1 MWEHRRPVTQS
12 RTDPA
17 GPPEP
22 AATALAAD
30 PGVDAANAPLATS
43 TLWAYCL
50 PMVGIQFM
58 WMMFGIYFM
67 KYSTDVLLVAPAVI
81 GGLFLVARVWDAI
94 SDPLAGYLS
103 DRSNSKRGRRR
114 SWMYAS
120 ALPILASTVMLW
132 APPTFVTS
140 STQVIWIGLA
150 LLLYETAYTAFFVPW
165 GALGM
170 ELTSLYHERTRLF
183 GYRHVIAAGG
193 SALGLGGVWLLR
205 TAEDPRAMALAL
217 SLVGG
222 AVVAG
227 LIFYSAS
234 RLPERAEYQGRGAVD
249 IRRAFGDV
257 LRNKHG
263 RLLFFVFA
271 IENLGSASIGM
282 LAPYVMQYVVNRPDL
297 TEAFILVYFVPQF
310 ALTPIWIRLSR
321 RFGKKRMWL
330 FAMAAMTVAYAMMYL
345 IGHES
350 YLLIFSVVFLLGLG
364 GGCGAVVGPSI
375 QADVIDYDEYL
386 TGERKEGA
394 YVAIWNFIRKLA
406 AALTAGLTGIVLQ
419 YVGYVPNVE
428 DQTQETKD
436 AMLALIG
443 LLPAACY
450 FVGTIV
456 FSFFGLNE
464 KEHASVVAA
473 LLERRASAETS

>member
-1 MWEHRRPVTQS
+1 VLLWEHPRAVNE
-12 RTDPA
+12 TDADPS
-17 GPPEP
+17 EP
-22 AATALAAD
+22 AA
-30 PGVDAANAPLATS
+30 PAPLASS
-43 TLWAYCL
+43 TIWAYCM

-67 KYSTDVLLVAPAVI
+67 KFSTDVLLVAPAAI
-81 GGLFLVARVWDAI
+81 GTLFLVARAWDAV
-94 SDPLAGYLS
+94 SDPMAGYLS
-103 DRSNSKRGRRR
+103 DRSSAKRGRRR
-114 SWMYAS
+114 AWMYAS
-120 ALPILASTVMLW
+120 ALPIFASTVMLW
-132 APPTFVTS
+132 APPELGS
-140 STQVIWIGLA
+140 PSAQIAWIAVA
-150 LLLYETAYTAFFVPW
+150 LILYETAYTAFFVPW

-183 GYRHVIAAGG
+183 GYRHVIAAVG
-193 SALGLGGVWLLR
+193 SAAGLGGVWLLR
-205 TAEDPRAMALAL
+205 TAESPREMALGL

-222 AVVAG
+222 VVVAAM
-227 LIFYSAS
+227 IFYATN
-234 RLPERAEYQGRGAVD
+234 RLPERADYQGRGAVD

-257 LRNKHG
+257 LRNRHG

-310 ALTPIWIRLSR
+310 ALTPMWIALSR

-330 FAMAAMTVAYAMMYL
+330 FSMAAMTIAYAMMFM

-350 YLLIFSVVFLLGLG
+350 YVLIFAVVFLLGLG

-406 AALTAGLTGIVLQ
+406 GALTAGLTGIVLQ

-428 DQTQETKD
+428 DQSQETKD

-443 LLPAACY
+443 LLPAGCY
-450 FVGTIV
+450 LIGTIV

-464 KEHASVVAA
+464 QEHAKVMAA
-473 LLERRASAETS
+473 LRDRRENAAVG

>member
-1 MWEHRRPVTQS
+1 MTHPESDSPS
-12 RTDPA
+12 DPA
-17 GPPEP
+17 E
-22 AATALAAD
+22 D
-30 PGVDAANAPLATS
+30 SAPQLATGV
-43 TLWAYCL
+43 LWAYCV
-50 PMVGIQFM
+50 PMVGVQFM
-58 WMMFGIYFM
+58 WMLFGIYFM
-67 KYSTDVLLVAPAVI
+67 KFSTDVLLVAPAAI
-81 GGLFLVARVWDAI
+81 GTLFLVARVWDAV
-94 SDPLAGYLS
+94 SDPVAGYLS
-103 DRSNSKRGRRR
+103 DRSSAKRGRRR

-132 APPTFVTS
+132 SPPAFATPT
-140 STQVIWIGLA
+140 TQIVWIGIA
-150 LLLYETAYTAFFVPW
+150 LILYETAYTAFFVPW

-183 GYRHVIAAGG
+183 GYRHVIAALG
-193 SALGLGGVWLLR
+193 SALGLGGVYLLR

-217 SLVGG
+217 ALVGG
-222 AVVAG
+222 ALVAG
-227 LIFYSAS
+227 LIFYSAT

-257 LRNKHG
+257 LRNTHG

-271 IENLGSASIGM
+271 IENFGTASIGM
-282 LAPYVMQYVVNRPDL
+282 LAPYVMQYVVNREDL

-310 ALTPIWIRLSR
+310 ALTPVWIRLSR
-321 RFGKKRMWL
+321 RFGKKRLWL
-330 FAMAAMTVAYAMMYL
+330 FAMSASTVAYTMMYF
-345 IGHES
+345 IGHQS
-350 YLLIFSVVFLLGLG
+350 YILIFCVVFLLGLG

-419 YVGYVPNVE
+419 FVGYEPNVA

-443 LLPAACY
+443 LLPAVC
-450 FVGTIV
+450 FFIGTVV

-464 KEHASVVAA
+464 KEHAEVVAV
-473 LLERRASAETS
+473 LDERHASKMG

>member
-1 MWEHRRPVTQS
+1 M
-12 RTDPA
+12 
-17 GPPEP
+17 
-22 AATALAAD
+22 AD
-30 PGVDAANAPLATS
+30 PESNSHTAQGAEGAGTPQEVPEAPLTTAV
-43 TLWAYCL
+43 LWAYCL
-50 PMVGIQFM
+50 PMIGVQFM
-58 WMMFGIYFM
+58 WMLFGIYFM
-67 KYSTDVLLVAPAVI
+67 KYSTDVLLMAPAAI
-81 GGLFLVARVWDAI
+81 GTLFLLARVWDAV
-94 SDPLAGYLS
+94 SDPVAGYLS
-103 DRSNSKRGRRR
+103 DRSKAKRGRRR

-132 APPTFVTS
+132 SPPAFVT
-140 STQVIWIGLA
+140 TTNQILWVAVA

-205 TAEDPRAMALAL
+205 TAEDPRAMAFGL

-222 AVVAG
+222 AIVSA
-227 LIFYSAS
+227 LIVYSAL
-234 RLPERAEYQGRGAVD
+234 RLPERPEFQGRGAVD

-271 IENLGSASIGM
+271 IENFGSASIGM
-282 LAPYVMQYVVNRPDL
+282 LAPYVMQYVVKRPDL

-310 ALTPIWIRLSR
+310 ALTPMWIRLSR
-321 RFGKKRMWL
+321 RFGKKRLWL
-330 FAMAAMTVAYAMMYL
+330 FSMSALTVGYAMMFF

-350 YLLIFSVVFLLGLG
+350 YVLVFSVVFLLGLG
-364 GGCGAVVGPSI
+364 GGCGSVVGPSI

-419 YVGYVPNVE
+419 LVGYEPNVE
-428 DQTQETKD
+428 DQSQATKD
-436 AMLALIG
+436 AMLGLIG
-443 LLPAACY
+443 LLPAVCY
-450 FVGTIV
+450 LAGTIM

-464 KEHASVVAA
+464 REHADLVVTLDARRRDAA
-473 LLERRASAETS
+473 GRE